1 MKISFIN
8 YFFEMHLGFRGLNGK
23 KKSLYRHFQTQEEMS
38 SHQKEVCF
46 LDKPLE
52 EEGRLPTTL

>member
-23 KKSLYRHFQTQEEMS
+23 KKLMQTFSNTGGNVQPSERG
-38 SHQKEVCF
+38 VLF
-46 LDKPLE
+46 
-52 EEGRLPTTL
+52 R